1 MYYAKYNRKKEII
14 KNIVLI
20 SLILF
25 IAVFST
31 YYIYEKF
38 NNDGVIDY
46 SSESLDIVFHED
58 SGEELDIIK
67 IIPLTDSVGLSSK
80 AHTLTVTNNLTESVK
95 YKIKIVDNIDKMLE
109 QNCEGITIP
118 KNEIKISIK
127 EENGETQIYKLSDI
141 DETGILISTKSKA
154 LEEKKFTIRIW
165 VSNETTLPSGSIHH
179 YHGLIQVIENDTTL
193 AIK

>member
-1 MYYAKYNRKKEII
+1 MYYANYNRKKEII
-14 KNIVLI
+14 KNIVII
-20 SLILF
+20 SVILF

-38 NNDGVIDY
+38 NNDDVIDY

-58 SGEELDIIK
+58 EGEELNITK
-67 IIPLTDSVGLSSK
+67 ITPLTDSVGLSSK
-80 AHTLTVTNNLTESVK
+80 AHTITITNNLTESVK
-95 YKIKIVDNIDKMLE
+95 YKIKVLDNNDKILA
-109 QNCEGITIP
+109 QICEGITIP
-118 KNEIKISIK
+118 KDEIKVSIK
-127 EENGETQIYKLSDI
+127 EENEETKIYKLSEI
-141 DETGILISTKSKA
+141 EETGILISTKAKA
-154 LEEKKFTIRIW
+154 LEEKKFTIKIW